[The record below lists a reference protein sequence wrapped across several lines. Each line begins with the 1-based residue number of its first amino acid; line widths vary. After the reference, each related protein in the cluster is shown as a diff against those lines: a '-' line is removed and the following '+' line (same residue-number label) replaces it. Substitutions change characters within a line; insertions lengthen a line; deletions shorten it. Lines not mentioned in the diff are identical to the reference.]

1 MRRLT
6 LLLLAMA
13 VMLLA
18 WSFFAL
24 AQPQNPADE
33 EKPTFYR
40 LVPGT
45 YVNGWPRFTI
55 HYPKDWIEKRFGQGG
70 LFMAASSGS
79 HPMVDDFSV
88 YFMTYSLPLD
98 KFVDFLVQYFGAHA
112 TDVTVVSNKPS
123 QLRDGTPAQEVEI
136 KAVENGIPRNLL
148 CVATLMGGIGI
159 SVGVGTPKGTIG
171 EDLRAIPYSL
181 QYEPSK
187 DEPVKLPPDVQEF
200 LDKQSNYILSGDVA
214 KLMAS
219 FSDKYLN
226 SGIRKGE
233 MERFFRAGAGTATS
247 FKLTITDF
255 VPAGDRAYY
264 TGFATFVFRNQLFTQ
279 PFNDSIIKENGE
291 WKSYGN
297 QRDVAP
303 W

>member
-1 MRRLT
+1 MKKLIV
-6 LLLLAMA
+6 LSVIMA
-13 VMLLA
+13 LMLLMGN
-18 WSFFAL
+18 FFAT
-24 AQPQNPADE
+24 AQPQEPTKE

-40 LVPGT
+40 LIPGT

-55 HYPKDWIEKRFGQGG
+55 TYPKDWVEQRFAQGG
-70 LFMAASSGS
+70 LFQATASG
-79 HPMVDDFSV
+79 PPLMVDDFGV
-88 YFMTYSLPLD
+88 YFMADPWPLD
-98 KFVDFLVQYFGAHA
+98 KFVDFLVPYLSMQC
-112 TDVTVVSNKPS
+112 TNVTVVSNKPS

-136 KAVENGIPRNLL
+136 KAVVNGIPRNFLN
-148 CVATLMGGIGI
+148 VATNKGGILI
-159 SVGVGTPKGTIG
+159 SVSVGTPKGTIG
-171 EDLRAIPYSL
+171 EDLRTIPYSL

-226 SGIRKGE
+226 SGIRKAE
-233 MERFFRAGAGTATS
+233 TERFFRAGAGTATS

-264 TGFATFVFRNQLFTQ
+264 TGFATSVFRNQLFTF

-291 WKSYGN
+291 LKSYGN

-303 W
+303 L